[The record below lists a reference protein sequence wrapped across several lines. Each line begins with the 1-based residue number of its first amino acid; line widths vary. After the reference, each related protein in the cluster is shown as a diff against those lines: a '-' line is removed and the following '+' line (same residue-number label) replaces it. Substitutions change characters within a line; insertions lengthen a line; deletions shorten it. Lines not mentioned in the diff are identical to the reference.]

1 AIQAA
6 NVRSGPGL
14 DFEVIGLIDDNTQ
27 AIVVK
32 GRAEDSNWLQ
42 IEHNGKLGW
51 LAGDLIAQQYLLNTL
66 PTVNIEDLAPETEVI
81 ISSQPDT
88 SNIYVGIGA
97 RLGTRNGLPAIEAPF
112 IGSPADQAGLQPGDI
127 ILAIDGQNV
136 THLSVG
142 DIVNRLRGEIGVA
155 VTLAV
160 SRSEANQ
167 RLDIVVVRDEINL
180 LTARDV
186 CVASP
191 VRGFGTL
198 WDNQP
203 EVRELLGCAF
213 TNFRRDEH
221 ATRAAVQTFE
231 HGWMLWLETDTV
243 ANVDPIYVFFED
255 EGS

>member
-51 LAGDLIAQQYLLNTL
+51 LAGDLIAQQYLIDTL
-66 PTVNIEDLAPETEVI
+66 PSIT
-81 ISSQPDT
+81 SQP
-88 SNIYVGIGA
+88 A
-97 RLGTRNGLPAIEAPF
+97 
-112 IGSPADQAGLQPGDI
+112 Q
-127 ILAIDGQNV
+127 
-136 THLSVG
+136 
-142 DIVNRLRGEIGVA
+142 EIGV
-155 VTLAV
+155 V
-160 SRSEANQ
+160 EAEQVKPENVAWPTPQ
-167 RLDIVVVRDEINL
+167 PVVCAAHPI
-180 LTARDV
+180 
-186 CVASP
+186 
-191 VRGFGTL
+191 RGFGAV

-203 EVRELLGCAF
+203 EVRKLLGCAF